1 MDTSYVTIAENVR
14 EALTAG
20 QPVVALESTIISHGM
35 PHPENVETARL
46 VEATVRENGAVPA
59 TIGIIEGRCIV
70 GLSTPEIETLG
81 VSGEE
86 TVKVSRR
93 DLPIVAAR
101 KLNGATTVAAT
112 MIIAEMAGIPVFA
125 TGGIGGVH
133 RGASQSFDISADLQ
147 ELARTNVTVVSAG
160 AKAILDIA
168 LTLEYLETHGVPVI
182 GYQTDEMPAFY
193 TRSSGCALSCR
204 ADSPKEIA
212 QILAAKQDLGL
223 KGGSVIANPIP
234 EEYQMPADVINVAIS
249 SALSEMDALGISG
262 KDATPFLLAKI
273 VELTGGSSLE
283 ANIHLV
289 HNNAALAAQIATVLS
304 TLQVRRRPGS

>member
-1 MDTSYVTIAENVR
+1 MDA
-14 EALTAG
+14 ALV
-20 QPVVALESTIISHGM
+20 QPW
-35 PHPENVETARL
+35 R
-46 VEATVRENGAVPA
+46 
-59 TIGIIEGRCIV
+59 
-70 GLSTPEIETLG
+70 TLG
-81 VSGEE
+81 
-86 TVKVSRR
+86 
-93 DLPIVAAR
+93 L
-101 KLNGATTVAAT
+101 GA
-112 MIIAEMAGIPVFA
+112 EPVFA

-212 QILAAKQDLGL
+212 DILAAKRQMRLQ
-223 KGGSVIANPIP
+223 GGAVIANPIP
-234 EEYQMPADVINVAIS
+234 EEYQMPPDTINSAITA
-249 SALSEMDALGISG
+249 ALDEMEALGISG

-273 VELTGGSSLE
+273 VELTGGSSLK

-289 HNNAALAAQIATVLS
+289 HNNAALAAQIANELCA
-304 TLQVRRRPGS
+304 L